1 MRAHLFKVL
10 FTGLAANTDLRDRMT
25 KAMGINSFREIVA
38 ELNQRRVDIT
48 AEAKLGWY
56 LRYWKDHPP
65 AYYLNGIAVDRKPLQ
80 AEIAMIEGEKE
91 GKEKMMDNLT
101 EEVEQSKN

>member
-1 MRAHLFKVL
+1 MDLDRLAFEYLELAEKYPGADDSCMRAHLFKIL

-25 KAMGINSFREIVA
+25 KAMGIDNFRQIVA

-56 LRYWKDHPP
+56 LRYWKEHPA
-65 AYYLNGIAVDRKPLQ
+65 AYYLNGIAVHRKPLQ
-80 AEIAMIEGEKE
+80 A
-91 GKEKMMDNLT
+91 
-101 EEVEQSKN
+101 